1 MKSSEITIKDL
12 TVRELHD
19 LLIDTITETII
30 SQLQKPKEYPKT
42 SDNKR
47 YVYGLQGLANL
58 LNCSKVTASRI
69 KQSGKIDKAIS
80 QYGKTIVIDADL
92 AVELLGRANRRM

>member
-1 MKSSEITIKDL
+1 MKDFKIKVNDL
-12 TVRELHD
+12 TVQELMD
-19 LLIDTITETII
+19 LLINIITEYVP
-30 SQLQKPKEYPKT
+30 QLQEQKESPKT
-42 SDNKR
+42 LDNKR

-80 QYGKTIVIDADL
+80 QYGKKIIIDADL
-92 AVELLGRANRRM
+92 ALELLSKVNRRK